1 MQGVTALSAGSDT
14 LVALFKSATGDPVV
28 PSAAKIAL
36 NPARLSAPVPS
47 AVSVYTFAALFHF
60 SLSNVRATGAPLL
73 VRVT

>member
-14 LVALFKSATGDPVV
+14 LVAPLKFEAGAPVV
-28 PSAAKIAL
+28 PSAVKIAVK
-36 NPARLSAPVPS
+36 PARLSAPVPS